1 MTQSLEAD
9 RCEGATIR
17 TDYIHWQSSRIRVHV
32 IFKIIRHALHAHALT
47 SHLYL
52 LINEYGMHVTF
63 VVYLCLADAIFFVRQ
78 STAASA
84 FDLLDFIT

>member
-1 MTQSLEAD
+1 
-9 RCEGATIR
+9 
-17 TDYIHWQSSRIRVHV
+17 VHL
-32 IFKIIRHALHAHALT
+32 IFKITRRASHADALT

-63 VVYLCLADAIFFVRQ
+63 VVYLCLADAIFFGRQ
-78 STAASA
+78 NTTASA